1 MQGLALT
8 SLAIGAAQGLS
19 EASQEATSDL
29 LFEYAM
35 NRLENERSRNEA
47 CRAFAWTSNSLEA
60 KAQLLAR
67 ARTFGLSTG
76 DAPFELKCMLE
87 ALSARAAPELE
98 RELISYMLE
107 LISAGDFTSAYAVAW
122 AIGRASVSGAGE
134 AALMTLLAEGDAA
147 AGPATL
153 SLLLGGRPELA
164 TLAAL
169 RLLGRTPQL
178 QSQVQQFYYHG
189 FETLSEEDLE
199 QETIFRWVR
208 NARAVE
214 QFSPR
219 GVHLKWAWEL
229 LGQQLRNLEYDSGPH
244 SLTRAVLRNRLFQ
257 LASAGD
263 GKAVDTLLL
272 TAERGMLFAM
282 QSAPGPLAYPAYRA
296 YFRFLPT
303 WQNLGTIAP
312 TNAVP
317 TPLIGNGN
325 TSPPLAR

>member
-1 MQGLALT
+1 
-8 SLAIGAAQGLS
+8 
-19 EASQEATSDL
+19 
-29 LFEYAM
+29 
-35 NRLENERSRNEA
+35 
-47 CRAFAWTSNSLEA
+47 
-60 KAQLLAR
+60 
-67 ARTFGLSTG
+67 
-76 DAPFELKCMLE
+76 MLG

-98 RELISYMLE
+98 PELLSYLLE
-107 LISAGDFTSAYAVAW
+107 LITAGDSTSAYAVAL
-122 AIGRASVSGAGE
+122 AIGRASVSSSSE
-134 AALMTLLAEGDAA
+134 SALVTLLAEGDAA

-153 SLLLGGRPELA
+153 GLLLGGRPELA

-263 GKAVDTLLL
+263 GTAVDTLLL

-303 WQNLGTIAP
+303 WQNLGAISP

-317 TPLIGNGN
+317 TPLIGNGD